1 MPLLWEKYSFFLIK
15 VVIEVG
21 WSLLI
26 LAFQFFL
33 FPSLLFFHVAFIS
46 FINFAKILI
55 MFEGCDSVLFCLQVK
70 PSILKE

>member
-1 MPLLWEKYSFFLIK
+1 MFLLWEKYSFFLIK

-26 LAFQFFL
+26 LAFQFIF
-33 FPSLLFFHVAFIS
+33 FPSLFFHVALIS